1 MFERLA
7 VDEQTE
13 CLGGPGDGG
22 EEADEGEE
30 VLREF
35 VGGVWFGVY
44 SVEKGVGVV
53 VSGSFGDGFFD
64 G

>member
-1 MFERLA
+1 MFEGLA
-7 VDEQTE
+7 VNEQTE
-13 CLGGPGDGG
+13 GLGGPGDGG

-35 VGGVWFGVY
+35 VWGAWSGVY

-53 VSGSFGDGFFD
+53 VSGSLGDGFFD